1 MRQKNKYL
9 KSWLALFVLLLGI
22 NTQAQVPGCTD
33 PLAVNFNSAATQN
46 DGSCTY
52 NGASV
57 NPTSTFYLDS
67 SLQESSGLVNW
78 NNSIWTHNDNSDINL
93 YSLDT
98 LDGSILQTF
107 SMTGVV
113 NTDWE
118 EISQD
123 SNYFYIGDFGNNV
136 NGNRTDLRILRI
148 EKNSVL
154 INNPVID
161 TINFSYA
168 DQTNFNPT
176 GPNNTDFD
184 CEAFVVSNDSIYLFT
199 KQWVTNRSNLYSI
212 PKDPGT
218 YIATLLANL
227 DVQGMITGATYLESK
242 RLISMCGYTGTL
254 QPFIYLLYDFN
265 GTNFFNA
272 NKRKLTI
279 SLPFHQVEGISTTN
293 GLKYY
298 VSNEAFI
305 QSPFNIPQKLLVFNL
320 NTYLSGYLSSLIL
333 NVPQTLLKN
342 NIFIYPNPA
351 SDHLVIESN
360 TFPVK
365 YTITNSNGQTVM
377 AGKLIEQI
385 TSIGLN
391 ELSAGNYFLII
402 EDEKDSSFTLIK
414 R

>member
-1 MRQKNKYL
+1 
-9 KSWLALFVLLLGI
+9 
-22 NTQAQVPGCTD
+22 
-33 PLAVNFNSAATQN
+33 
-46 DGSCTY
+46 
-52 NGASV
+52 
-57 NPTSTFYLDS
+57 
-67 SLQESSGLVNW
+67 
-78 NNSIWTHNDNSDINL
+78 
-93 YSLDT
+93 
-98 LDGSILQTF
+98 
-107 SMTGVV
+107 
-113 NTDWE
+113 
-118 EISQD
+118 
-123 SNYFYIGDFGNNV
+123 
-136 NGNRTDLRILRI
+136 
-148 EKNSVL
+148 VL